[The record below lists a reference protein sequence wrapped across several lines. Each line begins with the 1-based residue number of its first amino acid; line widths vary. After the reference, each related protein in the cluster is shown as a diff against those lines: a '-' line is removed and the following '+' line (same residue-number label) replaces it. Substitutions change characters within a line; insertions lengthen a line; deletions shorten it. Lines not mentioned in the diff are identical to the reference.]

1 MLEATPRLHYNGGG
15 HGSGDGVGDDG
26 LLFRNGVYR
35 DAFGGC
41 RESFHGKYAG
51 AVKLQVQ
58 VGVVEEVAAGL
69 SVSGSVSGCG
79 KAR

>member
-15 HGSGDGVGDDG
+15 HGSGGGVG

-41 RESFHGKYAG
+41 MESFHGKYAG

-58 VGVVEEVAAGL
+58 VEVVEEVAAG
-69 SVSGSVSGCG
+69 
-79 KAR
+79 